1 MSQLPELRQIVL
13 LTADLEGALKTAR
26 EFFEVP
32 VGYRA
37 VEDMAEIGFIHEVFG
52 FDRTYIEICQP
63 IDPESSM
70 GRRAAR
76 ADSGFM
82 VVIQVDDADAM
93 LDRAAA
99 LDLKPL
105 FTKDLHGSPISQWHP
120 RDFGTI
126 AEIDE
131 MRPSDSWHFAPAI
144 YGARSTAVV
153 EDIVAAELA
162 VADPERDGRA
172 VGDGDRRRR
181 RMARRSRS
189 VTGCCG
195 SARPLMWSGWSASTA
210 KQPIED
216 GPARRCGCATSTSGW
231 SDHAVTK
238 RTSGRSRR

>member
-1 MSQLPELRQIVL
+1 
-13 LTADLEGALKTAR
+13 
-26 EFFEVP
+26 
-32 VGYRA
+32 
-37 VEDMAEIGFIHEVFG
+37 MAEIGFIHEVFG

-82 VVIQVDDADAM
+82 VVIQVDDAAAM

-99 LDLKPL
+99 LELTPL

-144 YGARSTAVV
+144 YAARSTAVV
-153 EDIVAAELA
+153 EDIVATELA
-162 VADPERDGRA
+162 VADPEAMAQRWAAVVGAPAEGTSVEVGDRVLRFSPATDVVGVISVDCRATDRGRA
-172 VGDGDRRRR
+172 GETLRLCNVDFRL
-181 RMARRSRS
+181 
-189 VTGCCG
+189 V
-195 SARPLMWSGWSASTA
+195 
-210 KQPIED
+210 
-216 GPARRCGCATSTSGW
+216 
-231 SDHAVTK
+231 
-238 RTSGRSRR
+238 